1 MKEWIKEV
9 ADMDIGGTLF
19 ASILTIIPV
28 VIGGHMIDRALFRGT
43 HDMFVIIVGT
53 GAGIAFL
60 GLLVNVLVRAMSYYI
75 KSLSEGRI
83 DISEKTY
90 WFKDVD
96 FTLNGLT
103 TVVSVAVILLY
114 ALVVFGLGIF
124 LIVPFSILLSLLVL
138 FGVLVGG
145 HFLLKLVFKVYL
157 AIENHKD
164 DPDAHKRR

>member
-1 MKEWIKEV
+1 MKRWIKDI
-9 ADMDIGGTLF
+9 ADMELGGVLLASIAAMIPLMIGG
-19 ASILTIIPV
+19 
-28 VIGGHMIDRALFRGT
+28 GMIDKALFQGSG
-43 HDMFVIIVGT
+43 DMLAIIVGT
-53 GAGIAFL
+53 GVGIVL
-60 GLLVNVLVRAMSYYI
+60 LSLLVNVLVYAMPYYI